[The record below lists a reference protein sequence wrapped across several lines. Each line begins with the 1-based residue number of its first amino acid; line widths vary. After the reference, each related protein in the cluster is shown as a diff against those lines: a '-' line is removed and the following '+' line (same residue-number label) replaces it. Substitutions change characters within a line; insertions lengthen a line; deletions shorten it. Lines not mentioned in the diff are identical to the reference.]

1 MVFIPVQPSQTA
13 QSIIY
18 NIYKKRRSRKWAA
31 KGFINPLAGGVR
43 GVTPYSV
50 GRCHEVTEG
59 TGDRW
64 EQSPPPDKTVNQA
77 QR

>member
-1 MVFIPVQPSQTA
+1 MAAALTAVAAVTDSQYLYGEA
-13 QSIIY
+13 A
-18 NIYKKRRSRKWAA
+18 KWDS
-31 KGFINPLAGGVR
+31 KGFINPLAEGER

-64 EQSPPPDKTVNQA
+64 EQRPPKKAVNQA